1 MEILTFHLED
11 FEGPLDLLLHLVHK
25 NKMDLHNIPILELID
40 QYTAVINTLDR
51 DRLEVASEFI
61 EMAAQLVQMKS
72 ILLLPRS
79 EEAQRI
85 KAELQGQL
93 IEYDLCKRI
102 AAQMR
107 QMQENT
113 WREVRPPME
122 VEPDMTYRLHHDPLE
137 LERAWN
143 NLMGRSVRKQQPEP
157 ERFEPLVTAP
167 FVSVA
172 SRVIHLLRGL
182 ATGRIHRLEELF
194 KDSRSRSETVATF
207 LALLELVR
215 AGRMTIE
222 EDESLKVKRGK
233 NPRQEE
239 TNP

>member
-11 FEGPLDLLLHLVHK
+11 FDGPLDLLLHLIHK

-40 QYTAVINTLDR
+40 QYTAVINTLQQ

-93 IEYDLCKRI
+93 IEYDLCKQI
-102 AAQMR
+102 AARMR
-107 QMQENT
+107 LMQEGT
-113 WREVRPPME
+113 FRMVREPQE
-122 VEPDMTYRLHHDPLE
+122 VEPDRTYRLHHSPLE
-137 LERAWN
+137 LEKAWN
-143 NLMGRSVRKQQPEP
+143 NLMGRSVRKQEPQP

-172 SRVIHLLRGL
+172 SRVVHLLRNL
-182 ATGRIHRLEELF
+182 KIGRFHRLGELF
-194 KDSRSRSETVATF
+194 RDSRSRSETVATF
-207 LALLELVR
+207 LAVLELVR

-222 EDESLKVKRGK
+222 PDESLKVNRGK
-233 NPRQEE
+233 HPRQEE
-239 TNP
+239 TES

>member
-113 WREVRPPME
+113 WREVRAPME

-143 NLMGRSVRKQQPEP
+143 NLMGRSVRKRQPEP

-182 ATGRIHRLEELF
+182 ATGRIRRLEELF
-194 KDSRSRSETVATF
+194 QDSQSRSETVATF

-222 EDESLKVKRGK
+222 EDESLKVRRGK